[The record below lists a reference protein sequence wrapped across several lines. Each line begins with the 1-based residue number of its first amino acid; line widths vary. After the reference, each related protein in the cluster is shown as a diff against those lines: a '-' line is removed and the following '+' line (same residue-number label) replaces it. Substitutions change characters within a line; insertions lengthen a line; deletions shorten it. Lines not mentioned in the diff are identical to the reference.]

1 MSYLALIIHHH
12 DLTSSYY
19 PAGLIHHGLKPLSYY
34 PKELTLM
41 NIASFFC
48 GLTFA
53 PAARKLLL

>member
-19 PAGLIHHGLKPLSYY
+19 PAGLIHHGLKPLSY

-41 NIASFFC
+41 IIASFFC

-53 PAARKLLL
+53 PAARKQLL